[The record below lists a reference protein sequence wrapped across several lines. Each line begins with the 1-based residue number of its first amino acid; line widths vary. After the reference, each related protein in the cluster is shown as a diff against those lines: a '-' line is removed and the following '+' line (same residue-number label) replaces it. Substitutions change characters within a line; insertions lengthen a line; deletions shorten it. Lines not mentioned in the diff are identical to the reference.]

1 MSADKHPAVH
11 RRRIGV
17 VLHRWHRRLGVV
29 AGLFVLWLA
38 ASGILLNHSA
48 GLGLDQSQIGAT
60 WITRWYGLHAV
71 MPERGFQAGKH
82 WLVSAESQTV
92 LDGRPLATPLP
103 GPLGLV
109 AANNLLFAANA
120 SALAVFDAQGQ
131 SVDTLRGAD
140 LPVAAL
146 NRMGSGE
153 GVVVIAD
160 ARDQRFSS
168 RDGLGWT
175 HYAGTVVWAASAPL
189 PAAVKAAAIPLL
201 SPKLPLERIL
211 LDAHSGHI
219 LGPYGPYLVDTVGVL
234 FILLAMSGLW
244 MFIRHRFRG
253 SH

>member
-1 MSADKHPAVH
+1 MNPAAR

-17 VLHRWHRRLGVV
+17 VLHRWHRRIGVV

-38 ASGILLNHSA
+38 TSGILLNHSA
-48 GLGLDQSQIGAT
+48 GLGLDQTQISTT
-60 WITRWYGLHAV
+60 WLTRWYGLHAV
-71 MPERGFQAGKH
+71 LPERGFQAGTH
-82 WLVSAESQTV
+82 WLVGAESQAV
-92 LDGRPLATPLP
+92 LDGRPLAMPLS

-120 SALAVFDAQGQ
+120 SALAVFDAQGRP
-131 SVDTLRGAD
+131 VDTLRGAD
-140 LPVAAL
+140 LPVASI
-146 NRMGSGE
+146 NRMGGGE

-160 ARDQRFSS
+160 ARDQRYAS

-175 HYAGTVVWAASAPL
+175 PYAGAVVWAASAPL
-189 PAAVKAAAIPLL
+189 PAAIKAEAMPLL

-219 LGPYGPYLVDTVGVL
+219 LGPYGPFLVDTVGVL